1 MQHSVSAAARDLV
14 CCLKGF
20 EKMGEE
26 RKIIVLDD
34 DPTGIQTVHG
44 VYVYTDWTEESIRAG
59 FYDDNSIFFLLTNS
73 RAMTAEETRKVHWD
87 IGKRI
92 SRISRETGIP
102 FLIISRGDSTLR
114 GHYPLETDTLREA
127 LKEEGISV
135 DGEIICPFFPEGG
148 RYTAGDTHYVAEGN
162 RLVPAG
168 ETEFAKDR
176 TFGYHSSDLKEWIE
190 EKSGGTY
197 QREHVISF
205 SLAELRGRDVMS
217 LRKKLNRVCDC
228 QKVIVNAVEY
238 RDLEVFAR
246 VCRSCMDKGKHYL
259 FRTAA
264 AMPKVLGNISD
275 TSLLQPEKLKD
286 PSNRRGGLLIIGS
299 HVGKTTRQLEELR
312 RDTRIRLVEFQV
324 GLVKQEDE
332 FIREQNRVFQ
342 EMRTCI
348 ETGETV
354 AVYTSRK
361 RLDMD
366 TGNRE
371 DDLKIS
377 VKISEAL
384 TSMIA
389 TLDIRPSFIVAKGG
403 ITSSDVGIKG
413 LGVKKAYVLGQV
425 LPGIPVWK
433 MGPESRF
440 PGMSYIIFPGNV
452 GSDTAL
458 YDIVECLI

>member
-1 MQHSVSAAARDLV
+1 ME
-14 CCLKGF
+14 
-20 EKMGEE
+20 EKK

-59 FYDDNSIFFLLTNS
+59 FTDDNTMFFLLTNS
-73 RAMTAEETRKVHWD
+73 RGLTAEETQRVHWD

-92 SRISRETGIP
+92 ARISREMDMP
-102 FLIISRGDSTLR
+102 FLLISRGDSTLR

-127 LKEEGISV
+127 LEEEGIVV
-135 DGEIICPFFPEGG
+135 DGEVICPFFPEGG

-168 ETEFAKDR
+168 ETEFARDR
-176 TFGYHSSDLKEWIE
+176 TFGYTKSDLKAWID
-190 EKSGGTY
+190 EKSEGKY
-197 QREHVISF
+197 RQEDVISF
-205 SLAELRGRDVMS
+205 GLTELRGGDQEY
-217 LRKKLNRVCDC
+217 LRNKLNAVRDFR
-228 QKVIVNAVEY
+228 KVIVNAVEY
-238 RDLEVFAR
+238 RDLEMFAKA
-246 VCRSCMDKGKHYL
+246 CLYCIEHGKNYL

-264 AMPKVLGNISD
+264 AMPKVLADIQD
-275 TSLLQPEKLKD
+275 TGLLQPQQLKEAEN
-286 PSNRRGGLLIIGS
+286 PQGGLIIVGS

-312 RDTRIRLVEFQV
+312 RETRICFIEFHVETI
-324 GLVKQEDE
+324 KQEKE
-332 FIREQNRVFQ
+332 FAKEQERVLKEVQ
-342 EMRTCI
+342 ACI
-348 ETGETV
+348 KAGKTV

-361 RLDMD
+361 RMDMD

-371 DDLKIS
+371 DDLKAS

-384 TSMIA
+384 TGMVA
-389 TLDIRPSFIVAKGG
+389 KLNARPSFIVAKGG

-413 LGVKKAYVLGQV
+413 LRVKKAYVMGQV

-433 MGPESRF
+433 TGPESRF
-440 PGMSYIIFPGNV
+440 PGMAYVIFPGNV

-458 YDIVECLI
+458 YDIVEKLV

>member
-1 MQHSVSAAARDLV
+1 ME
-14 CCLKGF
+14 
-20 EKMGEE
+20 EKK

-59 FYDDNSIFFLLTNS
+59 FTDDNTMFFLLTNS
-73 RAMTAEETRKVHWD
+73 RGLTAEETQRVHWD

-92 SRISRETGIP
+92 ARISREMDMP
-102 FLIISRGDSTLR
+102 FLLISRGDSTLR

-127 LKEEGISV
+127 LEEEGIVV
-135 DGEIICPFFPEGG
+135 DGEVICPFFPEGG

-176 TFGYHSSDLKEWIE
+176 TFGYTKSDLKAWID
-190 EKSGGTY
+190 EKSEGKY
-197 QREHVISF
+197 RQEDVISF
-205 SLAELRGRDVMS
+205 GLTELRGGDQEY
-217 LRKKLNRVCDC
+217 LRNKLNAVRDFR
-228 QKVIVNAVEY
+228 KVIVNAVEY
-238 RDLEVFAR
+238 RDLEMFAKA
-246 VCRSCMDKGKHYL
+246 CLYCIEHGKNYL

-264 AMPKVLGNISD
+264 AMPKVLADIQD
-275 TSLLQPEKLKD
+275 TGLLQPQQLKED
-286 PSNRRGGLLIIGS
+286 ENPQGGLIIVGS

-312 RDTRIRLVEFQV
+312 RETRICFIEFHVETI
-324 GLVKQEDE
+324 KQEKA
-332 FIREQNRVFQ
+332 FAKEQERVLKEVQ
-342 EMRTCI
+342 ACI
-348 ETGETV
+348 KAGKTV

-361 RLDMD
+361 RMDMD

-371 DDLKIS
+371 DDLKAS

-384 TSMIA
+384 TGMVA
-389 TLDIRPSFIVAKGG
+389 NLDVRPSFIVAKGG

-413 LGVKKAYVLGQV
+413 LRVKKAYVMGQV

-433 MGPESRF
+433 TGPESRF
-440 PGMSYIIFPGNV
+440 PGMAYVIFPGNV

-458 YDIVECLI
+458 YDIVEKLV

>member
-1 MQHSVSAAARDLV
+1 MAG
-14 CCLKGF
+14 K
-20 EKMGEE
+20 E

-59 FYDDNSIFFLLTNS
+59 FADGNPMFFLLTNS
-73 RAMTAEETRKVHWD
+73 RGLTAAETKKVHWE

-92 SRISRETGIP
+92 ARISRETDIP
-102 FLIISRGDSTLR
+102 FLLISRGDSTLR
-114 GHYPLETDTLREA
+114 GHYPLETDTLKEA
-127 LKEEGISV
+127 FEEEGIAI

-148 RYTAGDTHYVAEGN
+148 RYTAGDTHYVAEGI

-176 TFGYHSSDLKEWIE
+176 TFGYTQSDLKAWIE
-190 EKSGGTY
+190 EKSGGKY
-197 QREHVISF
+197 RREDVASF
-205 SLAELRGRDVMS
+205 SLTCLRSGNQR
-217 LRKKLNRVCDC
+217 LLEEKLDAVCDFG
-228 QKVIVNAVEY
+228 KVIVNAVEY
-238 RDLEVFAR
+238 RDLEAFAGA
-246 VCRSCMDKGKHYL
+246 CRACMGRGKNYL

-264 AMPKVLGNISD
+264 AMPKVMAGIRDLG
-275 TSLLQPEKLKD
+275 LLQPRQLKD
-286 PSNRRGGLLIIGS
+286 AGNPQGGLIIVGS
-299 HVGKTTRQLEELR
+299 YVGKTTRQLEALR
-312 RDTRIRLVEFQV
+312 RETRISFIEFHVET
-324 GLVKQEDE
+324 VKKEAEFAGEQRRVLQE
-332 FIREQNRVFQ
+332 IQA
-342 EMRTCI
+342 CI
-348 ETGETV
+348 KAGKTV

-361 RLDMD
+361 RMDMD

-384 TSMIA
+384 TGMVA
-389 TLDIRPSFIVAKGG
+389 DLETRPSFIIAKGG

-413 LGVKKAYVLGQV
+413 LRVKKAFVMGQA

-433 MGPESRF
+433 TGPESRF
-440 PGMSYIIFPGNV
+440 PGMSYVIFPGNV

-458 YDIVECLI
+458 YDIVEKLV